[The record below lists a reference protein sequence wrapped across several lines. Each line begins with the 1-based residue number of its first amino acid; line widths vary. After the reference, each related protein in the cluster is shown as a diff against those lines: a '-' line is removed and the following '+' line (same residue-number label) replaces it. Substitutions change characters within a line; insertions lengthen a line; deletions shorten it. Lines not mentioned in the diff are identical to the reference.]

1 MTDPI
6 ADMLTQIRNSL
17 LVGQKSCLVR
27 YSKIKEEILK
37 TIKGAGYIR
46 DFKVEE
52 KNGKKNIRVM
62 LAYDQD
68 NKSIITNIRR
78 VSKSGRRVYST
89 KDKLPY
95 VLRGMGVLIIT
106 TSKGIMTDRAAR
118 KVNIGGEVIC
128 EIY

>member
-37 TIKGAGYIR
+37 TVKQAGYIR

-52 KNGKKNIRVM
+52 KNGKKNIRVV

-68 NKSIITNIRR
+68 NKSIITSIRR
-78 VSKSGRRVYST
+78 ISKSGRRVYST

-95 VLRGMGVLIIT
+95 VLRGMGILVIS
-106 TSKGIMTDRAAR
+106 TSKGIMTDKTAR
-118 KVNIGGEVIC
+118 KENIGGEIIC